1 MATFSPSPRLSPTS
15 DPYSSASSPSSQSP
29 NCPSLD
35 GLSSPTSWPATP
47 WTGSPTCS
55 SLPYAAHLAAAGAP
69 VDGPVDLILD
79 DFDVDAALQLDA
91 YIRGIDRSTVTPP
104 PDSTAIVDASAAGA
118 YVDTD
123 RLSELNFEYLLNLSG
138 PFTPPNTTSAASP
151 VYGTLGFNESIT
163 PPRELL
169 TPDSLPATGTTSPA
183 LLYCPVASC
192 GKYFSNTSA
201 LRRHERTHRDDYRC
215 PVAHCGKGHADQRHL
230 NRHLWAKHREYA
242 ARHRVPSENARCQ
255 FCDYMGRGDN
265 LKRHMARHVR

>member
-1 MATFSPSPRLSPTS
+1 
-15 DPYSSASSPSSQSP
+15 
-29 NCPSLD
+29 
-35 GLSSPTSWPATP
+35 
-47 WTGSPTCS
+47 
-55 SLPYAAHLAAAGAP
+55 
-69 VDGPVDLILD
+69 
-79 DFDVDAALQLDA
+79 VDAALQLDA
-91 YIRGIDRSTVTPP
+91 YIRGVDRSTVTPP

-118 YVDTD
+118 YVDPD
-123 RLSELNFEYLLNLSG
+123 RLSGLNFEYLLNLSG
-138 PFTPPNTTSAASP
+138 PFTSLNTTSAASP
-151 VYGTLGFNESIT
+151 VYDTLGFSESIT

-169 TPDSLPATGTTSPA
+169 TPDSMPATGTTSPA
-183 LLYCPVASC
+183 LLHCPVASC

-201 LRRHERTHRDDYRC
+201 LRFVFCPPSLPLQSAVPAHPRNRALLTQPAPRRRHERTHRDDYRC